1 MRDFP
6 SGTVTFLFTD
16 VEGSTRR
23 WERDSPATRTA
34 IERHFALLD
43 DAIVSHNG
51 VRFKSI
57 GDSVQAAFPTALD
70 AVLAAATAQQALAKE
85 DWGTLGPIAVRM
97 ALHTGAATPRD
108 GDYLA
113 PALNRLARLLAAGA
127 GGQILVTEATRQ
139 LVRDDLPTGMQLLD
153 LGEHQ
158 LRDLRDAEHVF
169 QLTTP
174 DLPRDFP
181 PLKSMARQ
189 SHNLPLQLT
198 PFIGREGLVAA
209 IRSQLERPAVRLL
222 TLTGPGGVGKTRL
235 ALRTAADLVEAY
247 ADGVWFVALASVA
260 TSTLVAATIAEAL
273 GVREA
278 PGEPIEE
285 TLRAYLQPKHLLLV
299 LDNFEHVLDASP
311 LVSEL
316 LAQCPAVQVLATSR
330 GPLHISGEFEFPIPP
345 LELPAA
351 DGGVGLDEAEA
362 SEAVRLFIDRA
373 HAVQSHFQLTEENAA
388 TVVAICRRLDG
399 LPLAIELAASRIRLL
414 PPNALLARLDSR
426 LSLLTGGERDRPERQ
441 QTLRATIA
449 WSHDL
454 LDQAEQVLFR
464 RLAVFVGGW
473 TFEAAEAVVPGN
485 GLDPALPVLDG
496 LEALHDSSLI
506 RREES
511 ANEDA
516 SASPRFSMLQTIHE
530 FGTEQLA
537 ASGELAA
544 MKEKHASFF
553 LALAVEAEPHLTGPA
568 GVTWLDRLDADH
580 GNLRSAL
587 GWLESQG
594 SVERPVR
601 LAAALWRFWWIR
613 GHITEG
619 RKLLAAALAIAGSVR
634 TPARAAALDGAGV
647 LAETQGS
654 YSEAEARHRE
664 SLALS
669 QELGD
674 TIGVARALDNLGVV
688 ALGRGEI
695 DLAAVHLEESLAL
708 ARESGDGVLA
718 ATALNDLGNV
728 AFARD
733 DLDRAEALYKESLAL
748 RRQTGSI
755 SDIARSLNNLGSV
768 AFNRG
773 DFDRA
778 SDFYRESLALY
789 RDARDTW
796 GAAGALINLGTAN
809 YRRGD
814 VPRAAA
820 MLEESLSL
828 FREVGDTR
836 SAALAAL
843 NLADALRDSHDLKQA
858 TAHYQ
863 EALVTFGDISD
874 QKRVVDSLLGLASVL
889 VREGAFKDAARL
901 LGAAS
906 SLSIEHS
913 QGSSET
919 VRAAADA
926 DAIRSALGEDEFS
939 TDWESGRELSLEAA
953 VEAAFEVAGREQ
965 STAYTRIRH
974 GERTPP

>member
-23 WERDSPATRTA
+23 WEQDSPATLTA

-57 GDSVQAAFPTALD
+57 GDAVQAAFATALD
-70 AVLAAATAQQALAKE
+70 AVLAAAVAQQALVKE
-85 DWGTLGPIAVRM
+85 DWGALGPIAVRM
-97 ALHTGAATPRD
+97 ALHTGAAIPRD

-127 GGQILVTEATRQ
+127 GGQILVTEVTRQ
-139 LVRDDLPTGMQLLD
+139 LVRDHLPASMQLLD
-153 LGEHQ
+153 LGKHQ
-158 LRDLRDAEHVF
+158 LRDLRDTEHVF
-169 QLTTP
+169 QLIAP

-181 PLKSMARQ
+181 PLKSVARQ
-189 SHNLPLQLT
+189 SHNLPLELT

-209 IRSQLERPAVRLL
+209 VRSRLERPAVRLL

-235 ALRTAADLVEAY
+235 ALRTAADLVDAY
-247 ADGVWFVALASVA
+247 ADGVSFVALASVT
-260 TSTLVAATIAEAL
+260 TSTLVAAAIAEAL

-285 TLRAYLQPKHLLLV
+285 TLIAYLRPKQLLLV
-299 LDNFEHVLDASP
+299 LDNFEHLLDAAA
-311 LVSEL
+311 LVAEL
-316 LAQCPAVQVLATSR
+316 LAQCPRVQILVTSR
-330 GPLHISGEFEFPIPP
+330 GPLHISGEFEFPIPT
-345 LELPAA
+345 LKLPAA
-351 DGGVGLDEAEA
+351 DGGLRLDDARA

-373 HAVQSHFQLTEENAA
+373 RAVQGHFQLTEENAA

-414 PPNALLARLDSR
+414 PPNAILARLDSR

-454 LDQAEQVLFR
+454 LDPAEQVFFR

-485 GLDPALPVLDG
+485 GLDPMLPVLDG
-496 LEALHDSSLI
+496 LAALHDASLI
-506 RREES
+506 RREELVT
-511 ANEDA
+511 EDESVA
-516 SASPRFSMLQTIHE
+516 PRFSMLQTIQE
-530 FGTEQLA
+530 FATEQLA
-537 ASGELAA
+537 ASGELAV
-544 MKEKHASFF
+544 MKDKHASLF
-553 LALAVEAEPHLTGPA
+553 LDFAAKAEPHLTGAA

-587 GWLESQG
+587 GWLGSQG
-594 SVERPVR
+594 SAERVLR

-613 GHITEG
+613 GHLTEG
-619 RKLLAAALAIAGSVR
+619 RKQLEAALAVASTVR
-634 TPARAAALDGAGV
+634 TPERAAALDGAGV

-654 YSEAEARHRE
+654 YGEAEAHHRE
-664 SLALS
+664 ALALS
-669 QELGD
+669 QGLDD
-674 TIGVARALDNLGVV
+674 TVGVARALGNLGVV
-688 ALGRGEI
+688 ALGRGES
-695 DLAAVHLEESLAL
+695 DLASTHLEQSLAL
-708 ARESGDGVLA
+708 ARESGDRILV

-728 AFARD
+728 AYGRD
-733 DLDRAEALYKESLAL
+733 DFDRAEALYKESLVL
-748 RRQTGSI
+748 RRQTGSVI
-755 SDIARSLNNLGSV
+755 EIARSLNNLGSV

-778 SDFYRESLALY
+778 SHFYQESLALY

-809 YRRGD
+809 HRQGDIPRGT
-814 VPRAAA
+814 A

-828 FREVGDTR
+828 FSQVGDGR

-843 NLADALRDSHDLKQA
+843 NLADALLESGDLKQA
-858 TAHYQ
+858 AAHYQ
-863 EALVTFGDISD
+863 DALATFRDIKNR
-874 QKRVVDSLLGLASVL
+874 QRVVDGLMGLARVL
-889 VREGAFKDAARL
+889 VRQGTFKEAARL
-901 LGAAS
+901 FGAAS
-906 SLSIEHS
+906 ALSNES
-913 QGSSET
+913 SPGSSEP
-919 VRAAADA
+919 VGPAEDVE
-926 DAIRSALGEDEFS
+926 AIRSALGEGEFA
-939 TDWESGRELSLEAA
+939 TAWESGRELPLEAA
-953 VEAAFEVAGREQ
+953 VQAALA
-965 STAYTRIRH
+965 AADD
-974 GERTPP
+974 